1 MYIGFEIFKRQDW
14 ILHIYSD
21 KIWIDNV
28 LTANEQ
34 PQEGLV
40 IILTRLNR
48 QLHSSRQR
56 RCVGDLSSMFR
67 SVFLFTDHL
76 YKYSHSFLGSLN
88 SSFWSPLA
96 SSWKDKAFAFLIQLL
111 SYLVFIFLIVQA
123 FFLFAGKEA
132 SSFSTLTG
140 FSSTYFSGQLDIL
153 TTSKSNALKNVVSHF
168 WKSDFDAKYSPLP
181 LQPMQC
187 LVI

>member
-1 MYIGFEIFKRQDW
+1 MYIGYEIFKRQDW

-56 RCVGDLSSMFR
+56 RRVGDLSSMFR
-67 SVFLFTDHL
+67 LRSVFLFTLLTH
-76 YKYSHSFLGSLN
+76 FLLKSVIGRLSLTN
-88 SSFWSPLA
+88 MNVCESS
-96 SSWKDKAFAFLIQLL
+96 
-111 SYLVFIFLIVQA
+111 
-123 FFLFAGKEA
+123 
-132 SSFSTLTG
+132 
-140 FSSTYFSGQLDIL
+140 
-153 TTSKSNALKNVVSHF
+153 LKMP
-168 WKSDFDAKYSPLP
+168 Y
-181 LQPMQC
+181 
-187 LVI
+187 